1 METVLGQAAEVKST
15 IDPGTVLTEIK
26 EPELTAEEEATIK
39 NYMEQLDIT
48 DSSQIMTYGANTQ
61 SKMADF
67 SGKALESVRAKDMGE
82 IGNLLTG
89 VVGELRG
96 IGQDEDRGFFGNLFK
111 KQGDKLAAMK
121 AQYDKAEVNVGK
133 IVNALED
140 HETRLMKDSATLDK
154 MYDMNLEYYRDL
166 SMQIIAGKRKLEE
179 AENVTLPALRAKAD
193 ETGEAADA
201 QAVRDYQEKLDRFS
215 KKITDLEL
223 TRTIAMQTAPQIRM
237 IQTNDMEMVDKIHS
251 TIVNTIPLW
260 KSQMVLALGIE
271 NASQAA
277 KAQRAVSDVTNK
289 MLLQNAE
296 ALKMATI
303 ETEKESQRGIVDIE
317 TLQKT
322 NENLISTFDEVMRI
336 QAEGR
341 EKRAAA
347 EEQMQKMENE
357 LKAKLLEVRK

>member
-1 METVLGQAAEVKST
+1 MADTAVVEDALSEQQTGLIEQVNP
-15 IDPGTVLTEIK
+15 DNLTDED
-26 EPELTAEEEATIK
+26 ENTIK
-39 NYMEQLDIT
+39 NYMAQIDIT
-48 DSSQIMTYGANTQ
+48 DSNQIMTYGAATQ
-61 SKMADF
+61 AKMADF
-67 SGKALESVRAKDMGE
+67 SGKALENVRAKDMGE

-89 VVGELRG
+89 VVGELKN
-96 IGQDEDRGFFGNLFK
+96 IGQEEDRGFFGNLFK
-111 KQGDKLAAMK
+111 KPADKLAAMK

-133 IVNALED
+133 IVNSLED

-166 SMQIIAGKRKLEE
+166 SMQIIAGKRKLKE
-179 AENVTLPALRAKAD
+179 AEEVTLPALKAKAD

-201 QAVRDYQEKLDRFS
+201 QAVRDYQEKVERFS
-215 KKITDLEL
+215 KKIVDLEL

-237 IQTNDMEMVDKIHS
+237 IQANDMEMVDKIHS

-260 KSQMVLALGIE
+260 KSQMVIALGIE
-271 NASQAA
+271 NATQAA
-277 KAQRAVSDVTNK
+277 KAQRAVSDVTNQ

-296 ALKMATI
+296 ALKTATI

-347 EEQMQKMENE
+347 EEQMIKMEDE